1 MQTGTITSEEA
12 ELVFDYEGSGP
23 VLLTIAGGG
32 GSAARYGPISSR
44 LKDEY
49 TVVRYDRRG
58 NSRSTGDTTQ
68 PLDMAQQ
75 ARDAVAII
83 SSLTDAGAYVFG
95 NSAGANIALAL
106 VAHHPQIVLG
116 AILHEPPIISLLPD
130 AAQEFDFLD
139 KVESVFKRDGAQA
152 AMKLFAQSIVGF
164 APTVAEDERRMGD
177 SDATSNLDF
186 FFSQEFRNISRFE
199 PDVERLKQ
207 SKVPMI
213 AAAGEQSGTAYYARS
228 TKLLSEVIGCEFKL
242 MSGHHLGFIADPE
255 TFSAEL
261 RAFLND
267 LRHAEKAR

>member
-1 MQTGTITSEEA
+1 MQTGTVVSEEA

-23 VLLTIAGGG
+23 LLLTISGGG
-32 GSAARYGPISSR
+32 GTAPRFAPISSI

-83 SSLTDAGAYVFG
+83 NALTDEGAYILG
-95 NSAGANIALAL
+95 ESAGALVALAL
-106 VAHHPQIVLG
+106 VAEHPQIVRG
-116 AILHEPPIISLLPD
+116 AVFHEPPIISILPD
-130 AAQEFDFLD
+130 ADEQYKFLD
-139 KVESVFKRDGAQA
+139 EVESLYKRDGAPA
-152 AMKLFAQSIVGF
+152 AMHLFAKSIIGF

-186 FFSQEFRNISRFE
+186 FFAKEFSSISRFQ
-199 PDVERLKQ
+199 PDLERLKA

-213 AAAGEQSGTAYYARS
+213 AAAGKLSGTAYYARA
-228 TKLLSEVIGCEFKL
+228 TKLLSDLIGCRFRL
-242 MSGHHLGFIADPE
+242 MPGHHLGFIADPE
-255 TFSAEL
+255 TFAVEIRTLLNEL
-261 RAFLND
+261 RQA
-267 LRHAEKAR
+267 